1 MIWNPGDGNDLNEGG
16 DGIDTLQFNGS
27 GGNEIMSASA
37 NGQRVT
43 FLRNL
48 ANINMDVGT
57 TENLVVFA
65 LGGDDALT
73 AGPGLTGLIAV
84 SFDGG
89 AGADTF
95 NAPASSIVTLV
106 GGTEIDTLNFDA
118 LGPGGYRS
126 RPRSSA
132 SQVRR
137 A

>member
-16 DGIDTLQFNGS
+16 DGVDTLQFNGS

-73 AGPGLTGLIAV
+73 AGPGLSGLIAV
-84 SFDGG
+84 SYRRRRRSGHLQCAGLVDRDPRRRHRDRHAELRRARAGG
-89 AGADTF
+89 IGRRLD
-95 NAPASSIVTLV
+95 
-106 GGTEIDTLNFDA
+106 
-118 LGPGGYRS
+118 RS
-126 RPRSSA
+126 RR
-132 SQVRR
+132 QVRR